1 MTIATDFDGTIVTHK
16 YPKIGEEIPFA
27 IESLK
32 LIQKEGRHLLI
43 LWTVREGDLLDEAVA
58 FCKERGLNFYAVN
71 KNDPEEVAGKAPRK
85 LTADLFIDDRNFGG
99 LPDWGLIYNTLKNND
114 SRACFSTD
122 VFFKGAMVQEEQPKK
137 SKFFGLIR

>member
-1 MTIATDFDGTIVTHK
+1 MVIAVDFDGTIVTHK

-114 SRACFSTD
+114 SRACFTD